1 MTDLKPLTTDE
12 WAASLISAGLE
23 PGPALGYRL
32 ANGPYEVAVHIATHD
47 DLATDDRAELIQVLQ
62 KEISSAVHRVLGRLP
77 VTTLHRYA
85 DGSSKTDSF
94 AIRTEE
100 VAG

>member
-1 MTDLKPLTTDE
+1 MKDLKAVSTDD

-23 PGPALGYRL
+23 PGPALAYQL

-47 DLATDDRAELIQVLQ
+47 DLSTNDRAQLVEELQ
-62 KEISSAVHRVLGRLP
+62 KEISSAVHRVLGRQP
-77 VTTLHRYA
+77 VTVLHRYA
-85 DGSSKTDSF
+85 DGSSTTDSF
-94 AIRTEE
+94 ADHSTE